1 MWCCVVVVR
10 QGSNAVPNVRR
21 RAVYQ
26 LRRSYN
32 GVTAVGDRSNDKST
46 VMISG
51 DHTRHLHHA
60 DKQQQQQAWSTTSD
74 RVRLTEQLWNLGRVT
89 RAAAVHA
96 LRHAADGV
104 STKHIAS
111 S

>member
-1 MWCCVVVVR
+1 MWCRVVVVR

-32 GVTAVGDRSNDKST
+32 GVAAVGDRSNDKST

-51 DHTRHLHHA
+51 DHTRHHHHA

-104 STKHIAS
+104 NTKHIAS